1 METDQLVDALER
13 CFISEYATDG
23 KSFASEANIV
33 DEMGRAATNL
43 HKIAHAITPTD
54 AAPLYTPD
62 GGYVAS
68 LTEAVV
74 FAANNLGKIA
84 EAISHLADAV
94 REGNEIK
101 SSHLDDE

>member
-1 METDQLVDALER
+1 M
-13 CFISEYATDG
+13 
-23 KSFASEANIV
+23 V

-54 AAPLYTPD
+54 AAPLHTHD

-94 REGNEIK
+94 RDHGESVKDG
-101 SSHLDDE
+101 LDASK